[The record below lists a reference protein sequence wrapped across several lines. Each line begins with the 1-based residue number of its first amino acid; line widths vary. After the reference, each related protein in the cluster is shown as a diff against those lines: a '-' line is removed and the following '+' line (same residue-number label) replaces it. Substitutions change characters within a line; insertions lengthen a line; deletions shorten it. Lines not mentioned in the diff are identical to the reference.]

1 MSVSKHGVYT
11 ITLPLK
17 TGIEAEMNALCLDE
31 ITTDFPK
38 YPLDKVNQEVLTY
51 VESNAKELLPS
62 LPTLSG
68 EVGGKVHVMLGKHYM
83 KYFPREI
90 VRLESGLTVYDSM
103 FESYDHTTG
112 VVCGPHP
119 QFTLANRAAHFSL
132 GVMQSY
138 YSREALQVIQGSAYL
153 GTVPLLGCKE
163 SMTAVLDQNSS
174 QQIPIQF
181 CHL

>member
-1 MSVSKHGVYT
+1 M
-11 ITLPLK
+11 
-17 TGIEAEMNALCLDE
+17 CLDE

-38 YPLDKVNQEVLTY
+38 YPLEKVNQEVLSY

-103 FESYDHTTG
+103 FKSTDY
-112 VVCGPHP
+112 
-119 QFTLANRAAHFSL
+119 
-132 GVMQSY
+132 
-138 YSREALQVIQGSAYL
+138 
-153 GTVPLLGCKE
+153 
-163 SMTAVLDQNSS
+163 
-174 QQIPIQF
+174 
-181 CHL
+181 